1 MNIKEFHANAD
12 ELLKHGPEA
21 NAQSDTS
28 EPEHKPE
35 DLAGHAV
42 RQFLKV
48 STTAF
53 LFALLQIHGSFAF
66 AKSHPKTKVIVLQNL
81 PTTTSYNWEVAGH
94 GSISCYGMS
103 CSAYF
108 TPPDAGTASV
118 RGAVL
123 PLLLPDASIVV
134 AECVAKPDRAAYWTS
149 AIAGVDVSTIYRDCR
164 VPDAGS
170 TIDAELDGSNVK
182 LFMRQ
187 SSGRVFSETYQ
198 IKGVLQPT
206 DASKIAHAVLTDSA
220 LAGQIAVNNKDSD
233 SSAARAASKS
243 WDIASSGHILTDD
256 EELAAV
262 KNGKASL
269 CFIITAPAGAEIY
282 IDGNSAG
289 KSPEGFKLMRH
300 GDAPR
305 VIAITM
311 EGYVTVE
318 KSFIPDGT
326 DISIRLD
333 LEKKRP

>member
-1 MNIKEFHANAD
+1 MLAKKPAKERGAMH
-12 ELLKHGPEA
+12 H
-21 NAQSDTS
+21 S
-28 EPEHKPE
+28 
-35 DLAGHAV
+35 
-42 RQFLKV
+42 LKV
-48 STTAF
+48 CTAAC
-53 LFALLQIHGSFAF
+53 LFSLLQVHGSFAF

-118 RGAVL
+118 HGAVL
-123 PLLLPDASIVV
+123 PLLLPDASVVV

-164 VPDAGS
+164 VPNAGS

-206 DASKIAHAVLTDSA
+206 DASKIVHDVITDPA
-220 LAGQIAVNNKDSD
+220 LANQIRANNTESD
-233 SSAARAASKS
+233 SSAATSASKS
-243 WDIASSGHILTDD
+243 WDLASSGHILTSD
-256 EELAAV
+256 EELNAV
-262 KNGKASL
+262 KNGQASL
-269 CFIITAPAGAEIY
+269 CLIVTTPTGAEIY
-282 IDGNSAG
+282 IDGNSSG
-289 KSPEGFKLMRH
+289 KTPQGFKLMRH
-300 GDAPR
+300 GDTPR
-305 VIAITM
+305 VIAIKM

-326 DISIRLD
+326 DIAIRLD